1 MAKLLAIGLAVAC
14 ACSALASAQE
24 TKSSDQPAKYVWCSV
39 EKVNSGK
46 FSVYMKVASQFREA
60 VNSAAPDVYWIAG
73 SPITGDSDRITY
85 VTFHDNLASIEK
97 MMKDMDKVGD
107 ALMKN
112 ASLSDQQAE
121 SAGGSQM
128 VLAE

>member
-1 MAKLLAIGLAVAC
+1 
-14 ACSALASAQE
+14 
-24 TKSSDQPAKYVWCSV
+24 
-39 EKVNSGK
+39 
-46 FSVYMKVASQFREA
+46 MKVASQFREA